1 VNGAGASDGLVSVG
15 HAAGTA
21 LDADP
26 DDAPDGGQGASALLD
41 GGQGTPA
48 AGPGSG
54 GALLTV
60 LPQDVLRAMLE
71 MLDGG
76 GLEAMLLVNP
86 AFRPIALAEIA
97 ERNAEALAAA
107 DRCKDALTD
116 AEARAVAAALCAPPR
131 AVVSDGFD
139 AQVTG
144 DDAAR
149 LNPGGWLNDVV
160 INFEMALLQDRDDR
174 RCAAD
179 PTLKPCYVFNSFF
192 LAKLMGP
199 DAQSYS

>member
-1 VNGAGASDGLVSVG
+1 VAGS
-15 HAAGTA
+15 HATFAT
-21 LDADP
+21 LD
-26 DDAPDGGQGASALLD
+26 
-41 GGQGTPA
+41 
-48 AGPGSG
+48 AGPG
-54 GALLTV
+54 A
-60 LPQDVLRAMLE
+60 
-71 MLDGG
+71 LDGG
-76 GLEAMLLVNP
+76 GAPVLHNALNEDALRAVMRLLDGEGLGAMLLVNP